1 MCSGEGRRDSS
12 VGELESCAGVSMLK
26 KTPVIGTVE
35 RGGKVKAQVADDLT
49 GKGVLKF
56 IRRNVKSGS
65 SRLITDEYQA
75 CNAVRSTI
83 KHDVIKH
90 KERNVDG
97 SIRTNTIEGF
107 WSLLKRAWYGRH
119 HHYRMQ
125 FLQLYVAE
133 ACWKYNNRKK
143 EELFDRF
150 VKGCFARS

>member
-1 MCSGEGRRDSS
+1 MGR
-12 VGELESCAGVSMLK
+12 LESCAGVSMLK
-26 KTPVIGTVE
+26 KTSVIGTVE

-90 KERNVDG
+90 IEGNMDCD
-97 SIRTNTIEGF
+97 IRTNTIEGF

-119 HHYRMQ
+119 HRYRME

-133 ACWKYNNRKK
+133 ACWKYNHRKT
-143 EELFDRF
+143 ENVFDPF
-150 VKGCFARS
+150 IHGCFA

>member
-1 MCSGEGRRDSS
+1 
-12 VGELESCAGVSMLK
+12 MLK
-26 KTPVIGTVE
+26 KTPVIGAVG
-35 RGGKVKAQVADDLT
+35 RGGKVKSQVADDLT

-65 SRLITDEYQA
+65 SRLNTDEYQA
-75 CNAVRSTI
+75 CNAVRSAI

-97 SIRTNTIEGF
+97 SIRTNTIERF
-107 WSLLKRAWYGRH
+107 WSLLKHAWYGRH

-150 VKGCFARS
+150 VKGCFTR

>member
-1 MCSGEGRRDSS
+1 M
-12 VGELESCAGVSMLK
+12 GELRSCAGVSI
-26 KTPVIGTVE
+26 PVIGTVE

>member
-1 MCSGEGRRDSS
+1 MGQ
-12 VGELESCAGVSMLK
+12 LESCADVSMLK
-26 KTPVIGTVE
+26 KSPVIGTVK

-56 IRRNVKSGS
+56 IRRNLKSGS

-97 SIRTNTIEGF
+97 DIRTNTIEGF
-107 WSLLKRAWYGRH
+107 WSLLKHAWYGRH
-119 HHYRMQ
+119 HHYSKGFMP
-125 FLQLYVAE
+125 LYIAE
-133 ACWKYNNRKK
+133 ACYKYNHRHTENM
-143 EELFDRF
+143 LDVF
-150 VKGCFARS
+150 VRGCFARS

>member
-12 VGELESCAGVSMLK
+12 VGELESCVGVSMLT

-35 RGGKVKAQVADDLT
+35 RGGKVKAQVAGDLT

-97 SIRTNTIEGF
+97 DIRTNTIEGF
-107 WSLLKRAWYGRH
+107 WSLLKRAWHGRH
-119 HHYRMQ
+119 HHYRMEL
-125 FLQLYVAE
+125 LQLYVAE

-150 VKGCFARS
+150 VKGCFTR

>member
-56 IRRNVKSGS
+56 IRRNVKPGS

-75 CNAVRSTI
+75 WCLFVGA
-83 KHDVIKH
+83 
-90 KERNVDG
+90 
-97 SIRTNTIEGF
+97 
-107 WSLLKRAWYGRH
+107 LLASVV
-119 HHYRMQ
+119 Q
-125 FLQLYVAE
+125 I
-133 ACWKYNNRKK
+133 N
-143 EELFDRF
+143 
-150 VKGCFARS
+150 S